1 MAMCLRPAEPRRL
14 AQALSLTAALLAP
27 LAAQATCQGMVLH
40 AHRGHPDAPENA
52 QSAITR
58 ALDGPWDGVEIDIQ
72 QLGDAHWVLHHDLQL
87 GRTTTL
93 SGRRVQDL
101 TSTAWKEVMLKDR
114 NGRVTREAAPFLST
128 VLDKVNEG
136 DDRKVLNVELKQ
148 TSSGCNAAQQ
158 AISTLYR
165 GLPEGQWFLTAIDRG
180 QLRCARQV
188 DPQGYLG
195 QIVLDPQAL
204 ARQNAATRAS
214 ASRLAPPRL
223 DETWLRRLQQ
233 EVGKPVGVHI
243 DINTLNAN
251 PQLLPT
257 ARNLGVPVF
266 TYHLGHD
273 AEHARALRD
282 ARRLTGLLPS
292 GAIIDGQPAAFCDGV
307 SAP

>member
-1 MAMCLRPAEPRRL
+1 MAMCPRPAEPRRL
-14 AQALSLTAALLAP
+14 AHILILAATLLAP
-27 LAAQATCQGMVLH
+27 VAAHATCQGMVLH

-58 ALDGPWDGVEIDIQ
+58 AVEGAWDGVEIDIQ

-114 NGRVTREAAPFLST
+114 NGRFTRENAPFLSA
-128 VLDKVNEG
+128 VLDKVNEA
-136 DDRKVLNVELKQ
+136 DKDKVLNVEIKQ
-148 TSSGCNAAQQ
+148 SNSRCDAAQQ
-158 AISTLYR
+158 AVSTLHR
-165 GLPEGQWFLTAIDRG
+165 GLPDGNWFLTAIERG

-188 DPQGYLG
+188 DATGYLG

-204 ARQNAATRAS
+204 ARQNPATRAS
-214 ASRLAPPRL
+214 ASRFAPPRI

-233 EVGKPVGVHI
+233 EVGKPVGVHV

-251 PQLLPT
+251 PRLLPM
-257 ARNLGVPVF
+257 ARELGVPVF
-266 TYHLGHD
+266 TYHLGPD